1 MGVLRSVGA
10 AGVVATLWVLGCS
23 DDDPSRKAPRT
34 NTDAAGGT
42 SGRGGSA
49 GIGGSST
56 LGTGGTGGTGATNG
70 ASGTGATNG
79 ASGSGATNGASGT
92 GTDAGDASIDVSI
105 DAPVDAPQDTF
116 DAGLECPP
124 IPVPDAGDAGDA
136 DTADA
141 FTTEGGLL
149 KRWRDWSANACRSCP
164 AVAVECPDVATTA
177 SFDPATEILRL
188 ELAAGIAELVSGTIS
203 FHWDAVLDDGGF
215 DSGTATVPFVVD
227 ENAIVA
233 DLSSQLLP
241 GVNFLYTIDVQL
253 TDACGIVSEFRE
265 LQVRK
270 NQPDPDASPDAGDT
284 WRVRCLFGEN

>member
-10 AGVVATLWVLGCS
+10 AGVVATLWILGCS
-23 DDDPSRKAPRT
+23 DDDPSRKVPRVS
-34 NTDAAGGT
+34 TDGAGGT

-49 GIGGSST
+49 GTGGSST
-56 LGTGGTGGTGATNG
+56 LGTGGTSGTGATG
-70 ASGTGATNG
+70 GSGATNG
-79 ASGSGATNGASGT
+79 ASGSGATGGT
-92 GTDAGDASIDVSI
+92 GTDAGDASID
-105 DAPVDAPQDTF
+105 APVDAPMDTF

-124 IPVPDAGDAGDA
+124 IPVPDAGDAGDAGDA

-149 KRWRDWSANACRSCP
+149 KRWRDWSANACRNCP
-164 AVAVECPDVATTA
+164 AVAVECPDVATAA

-188 ELAAGIAELVSGTIS
+188 ELAASIAELVSGTIS
-203 FHWDAVLDDGGF
+203 FHWDATLDDGGY
-215 DSGTATVPFVVD
+215 DTGTATVPFVVD
-227 ENAIVA
+227 ENALIA
-233 DLSSQLLP
+233 DLSSQLPP

-270 NQPDPDASPDAGDT
+270 NQPDPDAGPDAGDT
-284 WRVRCLFGEN
+284 WQVRCLFGEN